1 MVSTLKNSDSPENSD
16 PNFAD
21 LLASHQPRLAAYIRS
36 LTADEQ
42 ASRDILQETNVT
54 LLKKSRDF
62 QLGSNFTAWSFRV
75 AYFEVL
81 TWRRGKGRERLRFN
95 NELVDSIA
103 GACENT
109 SESYDRRLEALPH
122 CISQLPERQ
131 REIIQRRYL
140 NTESVQDIAADLGFK
155 PNAAS
160 QLLHR
165 ARTNL
170 LRCINQTSAHWEH
183 SYSAIDEL

>member
-1 MVSTLKNSDSPENSD
+1 MVSKLKNSDPPESSD

-42 ASRDILQETNVT
+42 AFRDILQETNVT

-62 QLGSNFTAWSFRV
+62 QPGSNFTAWSFRV

-81 TWRRGKGRERLRFN
+81 TWRRGKGRERLHFN
-95 NELVDSIA
+95 NELVESIA
-103 GACENT
+103 GAYEKA
-109 SESYDRRLEALPH
+109 SASYDNRLEALAH

-140 NTESVQDIAADLGFK
+140 HTESVQEIAADLGFK

-170 LRCINQTSAHWEH
+170 LKCINQATPH
-183 SYSAIDEL
+183 

>member
-1 MVSTLKNSDSPENSD
+1 MAIPVKNSNSPEDSSQ
-16 PNFAD
+16 NFAD

-36 LTADEQ
+36 LTADAQ

-62 QLGSNFTAWSFRV
+62 QPGTNFTAWSFRV

-81 TWRRGKGRERLRFN
+81 TWRRGKGRERLHFN
-95 NELVDSIA
+95 DELVESIA
-103 GACENT
+103 GAGEKLT
-109 SESYDRRLEALPH
+109 SSYDDRLDALTN
-122 CISQLPERQ
+122 CISHLPDRQ

-140 NTESVQDIAADLGFK
+140 NAESVQDIASDLGFK

-170 LRCINQTSAHWEH
+170 LKCINQNTAS
-183 SYSAIDEL
+183 